1 MKERL
6 VMQHIPSWL
15 ILTVVTQHQFQ
26 DEAYHGPGP
35 GALNCNPSR
44 ALIGQSWAVPIS
56 YWSLNI
62 APGFKLKLQSPDNS
76 PNPRHQ
82 RVAAQDT
89 GLLCPIMTQ

>member
-44 ALIGQSWAVPIS
+44 ALIGQSGAAPSS
-56 YWSLNI
+56 YWSVNH